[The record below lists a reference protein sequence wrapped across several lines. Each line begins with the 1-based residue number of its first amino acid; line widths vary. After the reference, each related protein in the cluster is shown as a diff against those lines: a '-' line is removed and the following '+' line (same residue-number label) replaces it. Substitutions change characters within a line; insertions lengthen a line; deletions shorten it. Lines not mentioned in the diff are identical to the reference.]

1 MKNLFLVALFFTLA
15 STTKAQIT
23 FNLSDMPA
31 IGWNHK
37 VAQDTI
43 IYAQNWGNAG
53 ANQTY
58 TFTNFQTMLYDTVM
72 YKALTST
79 QQSRFSNGDIAITAD
94 NTNFLIGNSTA
105 NDFRYEGL
113 EGVLQGCATFVN
125 FSPVPVA
132 FQFPTVYGGKY
143 ANNSGFTKTISGSC
157 VGQPLVSD
165 IKLTSST
172 IATDTID
179 GWGKVTTLL
188 GNYKCLRQKRVEFV
202 STKIEYRFTALS
214 PWTTLSNTIDTNI
227 RYYYLT
233 KEAKGSVITFD
244 YDSVDNPI
252 KATWSTIPPA
262 PLVPTFTQSTNVATT
277 TFTSSVDG
285 YPDSYSWNFGDG
297 TPTSSAVN
305 PTHTY
310 AANGN
315 FIVCLTVM
323 NGQFSYMKCD
333 TVKITGLATTSNF
346 PPNAQNDTATISQF
360 GSALINATAND
371 NDPNGDTICIKHLWG
386 SPAAWLS
393 IANCNQ
399 IRYMPDSSYSGI
411 DTFFYQVCD
420 NQLPSLCDTAMVVV
434 TVECSVPIVS
444 SITRQSNPCWG
455 YKFTSNSVY
464 SDTIS
469 WSVKNIF
476 PVGFII
482 DTVLINK
489 NFITIINTANG
500 CGNGLPNVDLK
511 VKNGQYEVCY
521 RAFNSCGF
529 SNLVCDTMFTVADGI
544 NELPSS
550 SLSLLPNPAKSTL
563 HISLKEK
570 LTAAKLLESDVLGRL
585 VFEVEF
591 ADIAKTI
598 DVASWQSGLYFITIQ
613 NNESRVTNRFI
624 KE

>member
-31 IGWNHK
+31 IGWNHR

-43 IYAQNWGNAG
+43 ISAQNWGNAG

-58 TFTNFQTMLYDTVM
+58 TFTNFQTMLYDTLM
-72 YKALTST
+72 YKALTSQ
-79 QQSRFSNGDIAITAD
+79 QQSRFTSGDIAITAD

-125 FSPVPVA
+125 FSPVPVV
-132 FQFPTVYGGKY
+132 FQFPSVYGGKF
-143 ANNSGFTKTISGSC
+143 ANSSGFTKTITGSC
-157 VGQPLVSD
+157 IGQPTVSD
-165 IKLTSST
+165 IKITSST
-172 IATDTID
+172 DAKDTLD

-188 GNYKCLRQKRVEFV
+188 GNYKCLRQKRVEFI
-202 STKIEYRFTALS
+202 STKIEFRLS
-214 PWTTLSNTIDTNI
+214 SFLPWTVLSNTIDTNI

-262 PLVPTFTQSTNVATT
+262 PLVPTFTPSTNVATT

-285 YPDSYSWNFGDG
+285 YPDSYSWDFGDG

-323 NGQFSYMKCD
+323 NGPTSFTKCD
-333 TVKITGLATTSNF
+333 TVKITGLATNANF

-360 GSALINATAND
+360 GSALINATIND
-371 NDPNGDTICIKHLWG
+371 NDPNGDTICIKQLWG

-393 IANCNQ
+393 IINCNQ
-399 IRYMPDSSYSGI
+399 IRYTPDSSYSGI

-434 TVECSVPIVS
+434 TVKCRVPIVS
-444 SITRQSNPCWG
+444 SITRQPFTCWG
-455 YKFTSNSVY
+455 YKLTSNSVY

-469 WSVKNIF
+469 WSVKNIL
-476 PVGFII
+476 PGGYIL

-489 NFITIINTANG
+489 NLISIVSTTNG

-511 VKNGQYEVCY
+511 VENGQYEVCY

-529 SNLVCDTMFTVADGI
+529 SNLVCDTINILAASI

-563 HISLKEK
+563 QISLKEK
-570 LTAAKLLESDVLGRL
+570 LTAAKLLVSDVLGRV
-585 VFEVEF
+585 VFESAF
-591 ADIAKTI
+591 TDIAKTI
-598 DVASWQSGLYFITIQ
+598 EVANWQPGLYFITIQ
-613 NNESRVTNRFI
+613 NKESKVTNRFV